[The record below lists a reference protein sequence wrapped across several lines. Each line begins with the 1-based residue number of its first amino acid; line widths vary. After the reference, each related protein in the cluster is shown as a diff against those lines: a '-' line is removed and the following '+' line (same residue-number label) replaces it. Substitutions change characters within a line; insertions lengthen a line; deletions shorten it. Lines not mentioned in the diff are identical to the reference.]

1 MGYGGLRGAVGFSLA
16 VVLHNDVWYKVN
28 NVMVHIYKVWYKFN
42 SIMVQ
47 SLRHNGTH
55 LQGLVRGQQRH
66 GSNLQGLI
74 QDHGINLQCLVQGK
88 HFHSTQYKINNVLVQ
103 IYKVWYKVKKVLV
116 LILIHWPK
124 FSFAYLS
131 ILPSL
136 HLCVGAVC
144 IICSPSHGLLFCI
157 LSIQLFTYYLC
168 SLCISLR
175 IHQCSQILLQELFV
189 SAALAMVFF
198 TVFLQVN

>member
-1 MGYGGLRGAVGFSLA
+1 MQTFRFKTFLENCPFKEQIIMGYGGLRGAVGFSLA

-88 HFHSTQYKINNVLVQ
+88 HFHST
-103 IYKVWYKVKKVLV
+103 
-116 LILIHWPK
+116 
-124 FSFAYLS
+124 
-131 ILPSL
+131 
-136 HLCVGAVC
+136 
-144 IICSPSHGLLFCI
+144 
-157 LSIQLFTYYLC
+157 
-168 SLCISLR
+168 
-175 IHQCSQILLQELFV
+175 
-189 SAALAMVFF
+189 
-198 TVFLQVN
+198 